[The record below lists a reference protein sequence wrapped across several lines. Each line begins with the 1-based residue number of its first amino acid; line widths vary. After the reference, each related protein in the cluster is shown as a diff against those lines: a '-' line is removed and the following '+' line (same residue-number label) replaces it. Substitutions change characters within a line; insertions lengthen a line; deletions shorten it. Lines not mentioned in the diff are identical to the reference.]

1 MLCHSIQFE
10 IFHWSYC
17 YNLQIRIALGVTRW
31 AANCENMSSNNGIMS
46 FWYVSP
52 NDCWQGHKKED
63 FLVVNRNSTNWNSP
77 VSSNHVRCI
86 YSPCII
92 PSESLKGFSV
102 GREAKSFKW
111 NVLTKG
117 YSLKSNFKN
126 FFSNVTHS
134 TLNRPKP
141 TNWMC
146 APMSTL
152 QFYLYDFHSQFFS
165 SWFSHFC

>member
-1 MLCHSIQFE
+1 MPFNSVWNFPLVLLLHSPDK
-10 IFHWSYC
+10 
-17 YNLQIRIALGVTRW
+17 
-31 AANCENMSSNNGIMS
+31 NCFGSHTLSSKLWKYEFKYYGIKS
-46 FWYVSP
+46 LWYVSP